1 MAGQRVESE
10 GLVVL
15 EGREQSVVE
24 RELRIGRSEGRRGKR
39 DDRMC
44 NREWLSAENHR
55 IRRGSARRRHRTGR
69 RGGWGALMDKAFR
82 W

>member
-15 EGREQSVVE
+15 EGWEQSAGAPG
-24 RELRIGRSEGRRGKR
+24 LRIDRSEGRRGKR
-39 DDRMC
+39 DDQKC
-44 NREWLSAENHR
+44 NREWLFAENR
-55 IRRGSARRRHRTGR
+55 WIRRGSARRGHRTGR
-69 RGGWGALMDKAFR
+69 RGGWGALMDKTSR